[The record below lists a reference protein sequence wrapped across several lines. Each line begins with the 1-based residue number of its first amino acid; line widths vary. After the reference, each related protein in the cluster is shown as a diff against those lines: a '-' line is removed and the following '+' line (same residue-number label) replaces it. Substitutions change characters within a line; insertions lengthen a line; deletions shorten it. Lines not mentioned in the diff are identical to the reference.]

1 MSSIIKV
8 LNSFIC
14 IISFNPHKDTM
25 QWTLLLKEEI
35 KAQRQNYFAHSHKG
49 FNQEP
54 LLQSPES
61 GTPKYA
67 PDVV

>member
-8 LNSFIC
+8 LDIFIC
-14 IISFNPHKDTM
+14 IITLNPHKDTM
-25 QWTLLLKEEI
+25 QWTPLLKEEI
-35 KAQRQNYFAHSHKG
+35 KAQRQNYFAHSHIG

-61 GTPKYA
+61 GTPKHT